1 MRFLGQ
7 DFIATL
13 ELLELVW
20 VRQLIVT
27 AEDAILW

>member
-13 ELLELVW
+13 ELLELVR